1 MKWRMDPTFLMLMIL
16 TLAVALMMWQQRPDL
31 LKSAMGASWKLFG
44 GVWPEL
50 TLGFILAG
58 LLEVLIPAPVL
69 LRWMGS
75 ESSGQGI
82 LIGSV
87 VGLLLPGGPYL
98 LFPVVANLLR
108 QGTAPGPLIALIT
121 AKVLLSP
128 IRMLTYEAP
137 LLGWPMTWA
146 RLAPGLFLPPLMGL
160 VGQWLFDLFS
170 RKGS

>member
-1 MKWRMDPTFLMLMIL
+1 MDTNLVIL
-16 TLAVALMMWQQRPDL
+16 LLITLAVGLLVL
-31 LKSAMGASWKLFG
+31 LKQPALFKNAIWVSGRLFG

-50 TLGFILAG
+50 ALGFILAG

-82 LIGSV
+82 LVGSV

-98 LFPVVANLLR
+98 IFPIVANLLR
-108 QGTAPGPLIALIT
+108 QGAAPGPLIALLT

-137 LLGWPMTWA
+137 LLGWPMTLA
-146 RLAPGLFLPPLMGL
+146 RLLPGLFLPPMLGL
-160 VGQWLFDLFS
+160 LGQWLFAVFN
-170 RKGS
+170 RKW